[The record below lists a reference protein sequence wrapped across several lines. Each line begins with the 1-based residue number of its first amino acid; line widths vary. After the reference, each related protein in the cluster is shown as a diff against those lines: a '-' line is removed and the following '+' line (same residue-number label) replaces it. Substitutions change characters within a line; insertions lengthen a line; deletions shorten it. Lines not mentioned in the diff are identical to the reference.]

1 MTERLAGGGEGGEL
15 VPAAGELS
23 AAGVGVGSGAAAG
36 TFPSGD
42 ATRPPR
48 LRGGRGLAAVF
59 PGLPQLLAGR
69 VAAGGY
75 TLLLWLA
82 LLGLVAWRW
91 ERIVAAPTGPLDHQ
105 LALLTLVLALAS
117 AWTWA
122 FRDAAK
128 GAAPLP
134 HSRSQWGLATR
145 AFRKNRTAVAALM
158 AIVSLYLMALLTPF
172 LAPFDPT
179 LQGDLVTMRLQA
191 PSGSH
196 PLGTDHF
203 ARDVLS
209 RILYGSRVSLSIG
222 LIAVSISIT
231 IGTLL
236 GALAGFIGGALDSVI
251 MRFVDMV
258 ISFPRLILLITIIA
272 LFEPTIFL
280 IVAVLGLTQWPQV
293 TRIVRGEVLS
303 LRERE
308 FIQAGRALGFSRA
321 RIILRHVIPNVLA
334 PVIVAA
340 TLGIGDTIVLEAGLS
355 FLGMGVQPPTPS
367 WGTIVADGRNNLLG
381 AWWISTFSG
390 LAIVF
395 TVVSFNL
402 AGDGLRD
409 ALDPRQRS

>member
-1 MTERLAGGGEGGEL
+1 MVPEGGVERGL
-15 VPAAGELS
+15 GP
-23 AAGVGVGSGAAAG
+23 GA
-36 TFPSGD
+36 D
-42 ATRPPR
+42 ADRWEKARARPR
-48 LRGGRGLAAVF
+48 LRGGSGLAALF

-75 TLLLWLA
+75 ALFLWLA
-82 LLGLVAWRW
+82 LLGLTLGRW
-91 ERIVAAPTGPLDHQ
+91 ERVVAAPGGPLDHRI
-105 LALLTLVLALAS
+105 ALLTLVLVLAGVWGWS
-117 AWTWA
+117 V
-122 FRDAAK
+122 RDARK

-134 HSRSQWGLATR
+134 PSRSQWGLAAR
-145 AFRKNRTAVAALM
+145 AFRKNRTAVAALL

-172 LAPFDPT
+172 LAPFDPA
-179 LQGDLVTMRLQA
+179 LQGDLVATRLQA
-191 PSGSH
+191 PSSTH
-196 PLGTDHF
+196 LLGTDQF
-203 ARDVLS
+203 ARDLFS

-222 LIAVSISIT
+222 FIAVSISIT
-231 IGTLL
+231 IGTVL
-236 GALAGFIGGALDSVI
+236 GAVAGYLGGAVDAVI
-251 MRFVDMV
+251 LRFVDMV

-272 LFEPTIFL
+272 LFEPSIFL
-280 IVAVLGLTQWPQV
+280 IVVVLGLTQWPQV

-308 FIQAGRALGFSRA
+308 FIQAGRALGFSRL
-321 RIILRHVIPNVLA
+321 RIIGRHVIPNVMA

-390 LAIVF
+390 LAIVL